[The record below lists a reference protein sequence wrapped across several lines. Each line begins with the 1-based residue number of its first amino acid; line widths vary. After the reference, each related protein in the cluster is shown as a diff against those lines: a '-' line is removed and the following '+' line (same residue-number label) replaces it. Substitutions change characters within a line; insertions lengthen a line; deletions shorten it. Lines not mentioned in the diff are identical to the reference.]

1 MPSIEAVNSIGPWA
15 ASTTGENDPLP
26 KPKWMRW
33 RTYARKA
40 VELEAPYECY
50 DDALIALRQRSSGI
64 KSDPTRM
71 SSDQQRTK
79 YDAGQPSMEGQ
90 RIGCDNGKTS
100 GHDVGDKND
109 LRLLD
114 CRRPDDQDG
123 ADRIR
128 LPLP

>member
-1 MPSIEAVNSIGPWA
+1 
-15 ASTTGENDPLP
+15 
-26 KPKWMRW
+26 MRW

-114 CRRPDDQDG
+114 CRRPG
-123 ADRIR
+123 RC
-128 LPLP
+128 